1 MINNF
6 NWCDIQRNIT
16 SSSKDKGS
24 PHLAKKKGWLDFSQN
39 WLNGEVRENLE
50 DFRKARNFNIS
61 FPIHMSPYLSQIKRA
76 AQQS

>member
-1 MINNF
+1 MIF
-6 NWCDIQRNIT
+6 SETLQAVVRIRAHHTWQ
-16 SSSKDKGS
+16 
-24 PHLAKKKGWLDFSQN
+24 KKKGDLTFLRID
-39 WLNGEVRENLE
+39 LTENLE